1 MTILDSKQNIPQV
14 DIDGNV
20 IGQDTSPFVGVSNL
34 SYNVTLAYDR
44 KPEGVRLSYVWRKNF
59 LSNNEARLFDNP
71 IGVWR
76 VPEKSRDLPVTHA
89 VNKRLGLTF
98 DATNLDRKS
107 VVEGKRGSARVDT
120 GGTRTIKKN
129 KT

>member
-44 KPEGVRLSYVWRKNF
+44 KPVGVRLSYVWRKNF
-59 LSNNEARLFDNP
+59 LSNNEARLFANP

-76 VPEKSRDLPVTHA
+76 VPEKSLDLQVTLD
-89 VNKRLGLTF
+89 VTKRLGITF
-98 DATNLDRKS
+98 DATNLTNEVQQNYYKFSAAGDRKS
-107 VVEGKRGSARVDT
+107 
-120 GGTRTIKKN
+120 TRLN
-129 KT
+129 SSH

>member
-20 IGQDTSPFVGVSNL
+20 IGQDTSPFFGVSNL

-44 KPEGVRLSYVWRKNF
+44 KPVGVRLSYVWRKNF
-59 LSNNEARLFDNP
+59 LSNNEARLFANP

-76 VPEKSRDLPVTHA
+76 VPEQSLDLQVTLD
-89 VNKRLGLTF
+89 VTKRLGIPF
-98 DATNLDRKS
+98 DAPHPTNTAPQTEYKYH
-107 VVEGKRGSARVDT
+107 
-120 GGTRTIKKN
+120 N
-129 KT
+129 P